1 MEFPVM
7 KSSPLKES
15 VKKYIKEHIANGIFL
30 PGAKIPTVRALST
43 ELNISHVVIAEAFQE
58 LAAENILI
66 SKIGSGTV
74 VATKLPF
81 AVSHTPAGIRNLY
94 FFFVLYKTDVL
105 SSWHAEVLARIQEK
119 ARQKNWD
126 VKIDF
131 LSAEKFLQAS
141 RDPHA
146 VGIIHTTTLLN
157 MPKINLP
164 VVSYGMS
171 PSTSE
176 ECCVSPDNYGGGAMA
191 VRHLLDLQCSKIAFV
206 SYHSNNLDHHH
217 YPAKHVTERLRGV
230 NDSCREWGIPLPQ
243 VLRWDILKNQEEVAR
258 FIAENEAKEQRIGL
272 IIANRNMA
280 VEIRENMHEWMKGRV
295 DDLVLTTFI
304 NRKILGEHCKID
316 TFDFS
321 RDELAEQCVQII
333 EQMRRGIPPPAR
345 TLLKMR
351 LI

>member
-1 MEFPVM
+1 M

-15 VKKYIKEHIANGIFL
+15 VKKYIKEHIANGIFV
-30 PGAKIPTVRALST
+30 PGAKIPPVRALST
-43 ELNISHVVIAEAFQE
+43 ELNISHAVIAEAFQE

-74 VATKLPF
+74 VASKLPF
-81 AVSHTPAGIRNLY
+81 AISHTPARIRNLY

-119 ARQKNWD
+119 ARQRNWD

-141 RDPHA
+141 KDPHA

-157 MPKINLP
+157 MPRINLP

-206 SYHSNNLDHHH
+206 SYHSNNLDNHH
-217 YPAKHVTERLRGV
+217 YPAKHITERLCGV
-230 NDSCREWGIPLPQ
+230 NDSCMEWGLPQVQ
-243 VLRWDILKNQEEVAR
+243 VLRWDVLKNQDEVAR
-258 FIAENEAKEQRIGL
+258 FIADHEAQDQRIGL

-280 VEIRENMHEWMKGRV
+280 VEIRENMHKWLKV
-295 DDLVLTTFI
+295 KKDNFIFTTFI
-304 NRKILGEHCKID
+304 NRRILGEHFKID

-333 EQMRRGIPPPAR
+333 EQMRRGIPAPSR
-345 TLLKMR
+345 TLLKMK
-351 LI
+351 LL

>member
-1 MEFPVM
+1 M

-15 VKKYIKEHIANGIFL
+15 VKKYIKEHIANGIFV
-30 PGAKIPTVRALST
+30 PGAKIPPVRALST
-43 ELNISHVVIAEAFQE
+43 ELNISHAVIAEAFQE

-74 VATKLPF
+74 VASKLPF
-81 AVSHTPAGIRNLY
+81 AISHTPARIRNLY

-119 ARQKNWD
+119 ARQRNWD

-141 RDPHA
+141 KDPHA

-157 MPKINLP
+157 MPRINLP

-206 SYHSNNLDHHH
+206 SYHSNNLDNHH
-217 YPAKHVTERLRGV
+217 YPAKHITERLRGV
-230 NDSCREWGIPLPQ
+230 NDSCMEWGLPQVQ
-243 VLRWDILKNQEEVAR
+243 VLRWDVLKNQDEVAR
-258 FIAENEAKEQRIGL
+258 FIADHEAQDQRIGL

-280 VEIRENMHEWMKGRV
+280 VEIRENMHKWLKV
-295 DDLVLTTFI
+295 KKDNFVFTTFI
-304 NRKILGEHCKID
+304 NRRILGEHFKID

-333 EQMRRGIPPPAR
+333 EQMRRGIPAPSR
-345 TLLKMR
+345 TLLKMK
-351 LI
+351 LL

>member
-1 MEFPVM
+1 M

-30 PGAKIPTVRALST
+30 PGAKIPPVRALST
-43 ELNISHVVIAEAFQE
+43 ELNISHAVIAEAFQE

-74 VATKLPF
+74 VASKLPF
-81 AVSHTPAGIRNLY
+81 AISHTPARIRNLY

-119 ARQKNWD
+119 ARQRNWD

-131 LSAEKFLQAS
+131 LSAEKILQAS
-141 RDPHA
+141 KDPHA

-157 MPKINLP
+157 MPRINLP

-206 SYHSNNLDHHH
+206 SYHSNNLDNHH
-217 YPAKHVTERLRGV
+217 YPAKHITERLRGV
-230 NDSCREWGIPLPQ
+230 NDSCMEWGFPQVQ
-243 VLRWDILKNQEEVAR
+243 VLRWDVLKNQDEVAR
-258 FIAENEAKEQRIGL
+258 FIADNEAQDQRIGL

-280 VEIRENMHEWMKGRV
+280 VEIQENMHKWLKV
-295 DDLVLTTFI
+295 KKDNFVFTTFI
-304 NRKILGEHCKID
+304 NRRILGEHFKID

-333 EQMRRGIPPPAR
+333 EQMRRGIPAPSR
-345 TLLKMR
+345 TLLKMK
-351 LI
+351 LL

>member
-1 MEFPVM
+1 M

-30 PGAKIPTVRALST
+30 PGAKIPPVRALST
-43 ELNISHVVIAEAFQE
+43 ELNISHAVIAEAFQE

-74 VATKLPF
+74 VASKLPF
-81 AVSHTPAGIRNLY
+81 AISHTPARIRNLY

-119 ARQKNWD
+119 ARQRNWD

-131 LSAEKFLQAS
+131 LSAEKILQAS
-141 RDPHA
+141 KDPHA

-157 MPKINLP
+157 MPRINLP

-206 SYHSNNLDHHH
+206 SYHSNNLDNHH
-217 YPAKHVTERLRGV
+217 YPAKHITERLRGV
-230 NDSCREWGIPLPQ
+230 NDSCMEWGFPQVQ
-243 VLRWDILKNQEEVAR
+243 VLRWDVLKNQDEVAR
-258 FIAENEAKEQRIGL
+258 FIADNEAQDQRIGL

-280 VEIRENMHEWMKGRV
+280 VEIRENMHKWLKV
-295 DDLVLTTFI
+295 KKDNFVFTTFI
-304 NRKILGEHCKID
+304 NRRILGEHFKID

-333 EQMRRGIPPPAR
+333 EQMRRGIPAPSR
-345 TLLKMR
+345 TLLKMK
-351 LI
+351 LL

>member
-1 MEFPVM
+1 M

-30 PGAKIPTVRALST
+30 PGAKIPPVRALST
-43 ELNISHVVIAEAFQE
+43 ELNISHAVIAEAFQE

-74 VATKLPF
+74 VASKLPF
-81 AVSHTPAGIRNLY
+81 AISHTPARIRNLY
-94 FFFVLYKTDVL
+94 FFFVLYKTDVV

-119 ARQKNWD
+119 ARQRNWD

-131 LSAEKFLQAS
+131 LSAEKILQAS
-141 RDPHA
+141 KDPHA

-157 MPKINLP
+157 MPRINLP

-206 SYHSNNLDHHH
+206 SYHSNNLDNHH
-217 YPAKHVTERLRGV
+217 YPAKHITERLRGV
-230 NDSCREWGIPLPQ
+230 NDSCMEWGFPQVQ
-243 VLRWDILKNQEEVAR
+243 VLRWDVLKNQDEVAR
-258 FIAENEAKEQRIGL
+258 FIADNEAQDQRIGL

-280 VEIRENMHEWMKGRV
+280 VEIRENMHKWLKV
-295 DDLVLTTFI
+295 KKDNFVFTTFI
-304 NRKILGEHCKID
+304 NRRILGEHFKID

-333 EQMRRGIPPPAR
+333 EQMRRGIPAPSR
-345 TLLKMR
+345 TLLKMK
-351 LI
+351 LL

>member
-1 MEFPVM
+1 M

-30 PGAKIPTVRALST
+30 PGAKIPPVRALST
-43 ELNISHVVIAEAFQE
+43 ELNISHAVIAEAFQE

-74 VATKLPF
+74 VASKLPF
-81 AVSHTPAGIRNLY
+81 AISHTPARIRNLY

-119 ARQKNWD
+119 ARQRNWD

-131 LSAEKFLQAS
+131 LSAEKILQAS
-141 RDPHA
+141 KDPHA

-157 MPKINLP
+157 MPRINLP

-206 SYHSNNLDHHH
+206 SYHSNNLNNHH
-217 YPAKHVTERLRGV
+217 YPAKHITERLRGV
-230 NDSCREWGIPLPQ
+230 NDSCMEWGFPQVQ
-243 VLRWDILKNQEEVAR
+243 VLRWDVLKNQDEVAR
-258 FIAENEAKEQRIGL
+258 FIADNEAQDQRIGL

-280 VEIRENMHEWMKGRV
+280 VEIRENMHKWLKV
-295 DDLVLTTFI
+295 KKDNFVFTTFI
-304 NRKILGEHCKID
+304 NRRILGEHFKID

-333 EQMRRGIPPPAR
+333 EQMRRGIPAPSR
-345 TLLKMR
+345 TLLKMK
-351 LI
+351 LL

>member
-1 MEFPVM
+1 M

-30 PGAKIPTVRALST
+30 PGAKIPPVRALST
-43 ELNISHVVIAEAFQE
+43 ELNISHAVIAEAFQE

-74 VATKLPF
+74 VASKLPF
-81 AVSHTPAGIRNLY
+81 AISHTPARIRNLY

-119 ARQKNWD
+119 ARQRNWD

-131 LSAEKFLQAS
+131 LSAEKILQAS
-141 RDPHA
+141 KDPHA

-157 MPKINLP
+157 MPRINLP

-206 SYHSNNLDHHH
+206 SYHSNNLNNHH
-217 YPAKHVTERLRGV
+217 YPAKHITERLRGV
-230 NDSCREWGIPLPQ
+230 NDSCMEWGFPQVQ
-243 VLRWDILKNQEEVAR
+243 VLRWDVLKNQDEVAR
-258 FIAENEAKEQRIGL
+258 FITDNEAQDQRIGL

-280 VEIRENMHEWMKGRV
+280 VEIRENMHKWLKV
-295 DDLVLTTFI
+295 KKDNFVFTTFI
-304 NRKILGEHCKID
+304 NRRILGEHFKID

-333 EQMRRGIPPPAR
+333 EQMRRGIPAPSR
-345 TLLKMR
+345 TLLKMK
-351 LI
+351 LL